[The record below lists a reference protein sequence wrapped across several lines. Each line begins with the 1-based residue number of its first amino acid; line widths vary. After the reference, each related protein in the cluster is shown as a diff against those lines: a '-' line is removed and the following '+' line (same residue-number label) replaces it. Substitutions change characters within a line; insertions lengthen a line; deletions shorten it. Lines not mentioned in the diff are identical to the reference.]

1 MSDLNTTELISNET
15 PKKVTKT
22 ASKRSTKKTTSK
34 KNTTK
39 NVINKTETTSNSGTL
54 SLNDDTK
61 KVTKKKTSR
70 PSKKVIKEVIKNDN
84 ELFEESISNN
94 ETNENIKSSTE
105 SESKNIDDSKPTL
118 KTQIEDNNSKPIS
131 KSKSKIV
138 KDEFKHSPNKF
149 IAMNL
154 DSITHKNEDLVET
167 EDQKILHRLATIERE
182 LINKSIEYND
192 LKVEFHKLSQ
202 FVYKVLN
209 NINKTP
215 DDVPMDIMTELM
227 VNLND

>member
-1 MSDLNTTELISNET
+1 MSDLNTTELISNEI
-15 PKKVTKT
+15 PKKVVKT

-39 NVINKTETTSNSGTL
+39 NVINKTETTSDSGTL
-54 SLNDDTK
+54 NLNDNTK

-70 PSKKVIKEVIKNDN
+70 PSKKVTKEVFKNDD
-84 ELFEESISNN
+84 ELFEEDILNN
-94 ETNENIKSSTE
+94 ATNENIKSSE
-105 SESKNIDDSKPTL
+105 SDSKNIDDSKPTL